1 VTNTSSSKS
10 SLSSESK
17 LSSPPSVSV
26 NKTLRQRFA
35 RLTPFFGQP
44 KSAWAIAFLAVTI
57 AACTE
62 PLIPAALKPLLD
74 RGFTKGRLDLWIIP
88 VTLIALF
95 GVRGFAGFVA
105 ELAVTRVTSKGLM
118 QLRQAMFSKVL
129 DAKFGLFADQTSSE
143 LANTVVYEVNNGSTL
158 LVNSLMALVRD
169 TVTLIALVGYLLYLN
184 WQLTTI
190 VAIMLPAVAF
200 IMVKLSKK
208 LYGLSKAS
216 QKATDDLAYV
226 VEENVLAHRD
236 IRLHAAQPAQA
247 DRFTSISDTLRK
259 LSMKTTAASAAMK
272 PLTQMIAAI
281 ALSAIITVALVQS
294 ADGATSVGEFTA
306 FVTGMLLLV
315 APIKHLS
322 EIANP
327 ITRGL
332 ASLERGFDLL
342 DLSESE
348 ESGAFSKARA
358 EGHIEFID
366 TSVKYKAG
374 AGFAVENLSLTID
387 HGETIALVGS
397 SGSGKTTLV
406 NLLPRFLE
414 PYSGSISLDN
424 QLLKDWNL
432 TSLRHQFSLVSQHVV
447 MLNDTIANNVALGVN
462 TGLNTLL
469 VDRAKVIQCLEAAR
483 LGSFI
488 AELPAGIDTTVGHNA
503 VQLSGGQRQR
513 LAIARA
519 LYKDAPIL
527 ILDEATSALDA
538 ESERAVQEA
547 LQILM
552 KNRTTLV
559 IAHRLSTVEHADR
572 IVVME
577 AGKIIEIGNHTK
589 LLADNGFYAKLY
601 RLGLHST

>member
-1 VTNTSSSKS
+1 MTNSNPNFKS
-10 SLSSESK
+10 TDR
-17 LSSPPSVSV
+17 SVSV
-26 NKTLRQRFA
+26 NKSLRQRFA
-35 RLTPFFGQP
+35 RLLPFFGQP
-44 KSAWAIAFLAVTI
+44 KSAWIIAFFAVAI

-74 RGFTKGRLDLWIIP
+74 RGFTKGSLSVWIIP

-95 GVRGFAGFVA
+95 GVRGIAGFVA

-118 QLRQAMFSKVL
+118 KLRQAMFSKVL

-169 TVTLIALVGYLLYLN
+169 TVTMVALVGYLLYLN

-208 LYGLSKAS
+208 LYSLSKAS

-247 DRFTSISDTLRK
+247 DRFMDISDTLRR

-281 ALSAIITVALVQS
+281 ALSAIISIALLQS
-294 ADGATSVGEFTA
+294 ADGGTSVGEFTA
-306 FVTGMLLLV
+306 FVTAMLLLV

-342 DLSESE
+342 DLAESE
-348 ESGAFSKARA
+348 QSGTFSKARA
-358 EGHIEFID
+358 DGHIEFID
-366 TSVKYKAG
+366 TSVKYKEG
-374 AGFAVENLSLTID
+374 AGFAVENLSLTIE

-414 PYSGSISLDN
+414 PYSGTISLDN
-424 QLLKDWNL
+424 QLLKDWGL
-432 TSLRHQFSLVSQHVV
+432 TALRNQFSLVSQHVV
-447 MLNDTIANNVALGVN
+447 MLNDTIAHNVALGIEPKS
-462 TGLNTLL
+462 
-469 VDRAKVIQCLEAAR
+469 VDKEKVLQCLEAAR

-488 AELPAGIDTTVGHNA
+488 ADLPQGIETTVGHNA

-547 LQILM
+547 LQVLM

-577 AGKIIEIGNHTK
+577 AGKIIEIGSHAK

>member
-1 VTNTSSSKS
+1 MNKS
-10 SLSSESK
+10 
-17 LSSPPSVSV
+17 
-26 NKTLRQRFA
+26 LRQRFA
-35 RLTPFFGQP
+35 RLIPFFGQP
-44 KSAWAIAFLAVTI
+44 KSAWIIAFLAVTI

-95 GVRGFAGFVA
+95 GVRGIAGFIA

-184 WQLTTI
+184 WQLTSI
-190 VAIMLPAVAF
+190 VAIMLPTVAY

-216 QKATDDLAYV
+216 QKATDNLAYV

-281 ALSAIITVALVQS
+281 ALSAIISVALLQS
-294 ADGATSVGEFTA
+294 ADGGTSVGEFTA
-306 FVTGMLLLV
+306 FVTAMLLLV

-342 DLSESE
+342 DLAESE
-348 ESGAFSKARA
+348 QSGAFSKARA
-358 EGHIEFID
+358 DGRIEFLD

-374 AGFAVENLSLTID
+374 AGFAVKNLTLTIN
-387 HGETIALVGS
+387 HGETIALVGA

-414 PYSGSISLDN
+414 PYSGNISLDN
-424 QLLKDWNL
+424 QLLKDWDL

-462 TGLNTLL
+462 IGLNTHL
-469 VDRAKVIQCLEAAR
+469 VDRAKVTQCLEAAR

-577 AGKIIEIGNHTK
+577 AGKIIEIGSHAK